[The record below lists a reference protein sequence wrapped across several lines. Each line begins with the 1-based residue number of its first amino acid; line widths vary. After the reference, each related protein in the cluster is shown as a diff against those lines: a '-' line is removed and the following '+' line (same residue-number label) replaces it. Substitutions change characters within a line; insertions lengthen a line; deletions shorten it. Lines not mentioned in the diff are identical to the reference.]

1 MTEVTYGPLSTWPG
15 PRTPASARRRS
26 PFSAAWST
34 TTIELDRELHYL
46 AARRAV
52 IELDLEDRWFRLDG
66 LPRANAPQPADP
78 GVVLSLPDTKHG
90 PLRYSCDAF
99 TRWQDNFRAIVLGLE
114 SLLVSVAAEICFQP
128 AYCSPR
134 LGPGARPA
142 RARPARRS
150 GLPRRPHRRPGRH
163 RARTQG
169 PNAQPPRRR
178 RRPRRLPRRDPAGL
192 HHAHRR
198 TSMINAPPRSLDQR
212 LAALE
217 HANHV
222 RLQRAEL
229 KRLVRHEP
237 SLAVFQIRQPAPWS
251 AGMRVEELLGAVPYA
266 GPVLVHRWFIAAGV
280 SWRKTLG
287 GLTQRQR
294 DALEQAVQHWLDVQA
309 RNSRRVGRS
318 AA

>member
-114 SLLVSVAAEICFQP
+114 SLRRVERYGIAKRGEQYAGWKQISAATLTRDQARDRLARVLRADP
-128 AYCSPR
+128 AYR
-134 LGPGARPA
+134 DDRIDVLADTALARKALTRSHPDAGGDPDVFRDEILPA
-142 RARPARRS
+142 YTTLTGERA
-150 GLPRRPHRRPGRH
+150 
-163 RARTQG
+163 
-169 PNAQPPRRR
+169 
-178 RRPRRLPRRDPAGL
+178 
-192 HHAHRR
+192 
-198 TSMINAPPRSLDQR
+198 
-212 LAALE
+212 
-217 HANHV
+217 
-222 RLQRAEL
+222 
-229 KRLVRHEP
+229 
-237 SLAVFQIRQPAPWS
+237 
-251 AGMRVEELLGAVPYA
+251 
-266 GPVLVHRWFIAAGV
+266 
-280 SWRKTLG
+280 
-287 GLTQRQR
+287 
-294 DALEQAVQHWLDVQA
+294 
-309 RNSRRVGRS
+309 
-318 AA
+318 